1 MSGRDAAYASGRSD
15 GGGLAATYRASG
27 GSMSAPDALG
37 HLSAERA
44 LRDAHDDGSLAA
56 KLGLTAVE
64 CADRGDGYRDAL
76 TAYIAGWDD
85 AIWSATVEEA
95 RAAGLVNDGGTR

>member
-1 MSGRDAAYASGRSD
+1 
-15 GGGLAATYRASG
+15 
-27 GSMSAPDALG
+27 MSAPDALG

-44 LRDAHDDGSLAA
+44 LRDAQHDGSLAA
-56 KLGLTAVE
+56 KLGVTAGE
-64 CADRGDGYRDAL
+64 CADRGDAYRDAL

-95 RAAGLVNDGGTR
+95 RAAGLVSGDGAR

>member
-1 MSGRDAAYASGRSD
+1 
-15 GGGLAATYRASG
+15 
-27 GSMSAPDALG
+27 MSAPDALG

-44 LRDAHDDGSLAA
+44 LRDALDEGSLAA

-95 RAAGLVNDGGTR
+95 RAAGLVTGDGAR